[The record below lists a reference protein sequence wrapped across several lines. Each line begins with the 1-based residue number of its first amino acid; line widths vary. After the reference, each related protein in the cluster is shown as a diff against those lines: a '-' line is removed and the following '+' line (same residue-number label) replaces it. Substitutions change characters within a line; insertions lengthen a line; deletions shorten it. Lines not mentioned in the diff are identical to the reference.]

1 MIEHVIEYTVDES
14 VCDGLIKLYD
24 TVEATGKACRPG
36 TVGNV
41 PHVND
46 EFKKCTDLFF
56 NDIPKAEI
64 EYSPEYKDMEYR
76 AHLMECIKDY
86 SERYLFWAPLGFHSH
101 PKYQVYKPGEAFYE
115 PHFDAMGTDQGRVV
129 AWITYLNT
137 VKEGGGTHFVYQ
149 DYTVQPI
156 KGKTVLFPAGY
167 THRHKGVTAPKE
179 TKYIVTGWFMW
190 EESSSGTK

>member
-1 MIEHVIEYTVDES
+1 
-14 VCDGLIKLYD
+14 
-24 TVEATGKACRPG
+24 
-36 TVGNV
+36 
-41 PHVND
+41 
-46 EFKKCTDLFF
+46 
-56 NDIPKAEI
+56 
-64 EYSPEYKDMEYR
+64 
-76 AHLMECIKDY
+76 
-86 SERYLFWAPLGFHSH
+86 
-101 PKYQVYKPGEAFYE
+101 
-115 PHFDAMGTDQGRVV
+115 MGTDQGRVV

-137 VKEGGGTHFVYQ
+137 VKEGGGTHFLYQ